1 MATLKAP
8 VRQQSYLTEY
18 DKLLAEH
25 LRKMSGGI
33 GAQAIAQESALGF
46 PVGTMTAKV
55 LGGVLARASDKRA
68 MNREEQS
75 KKAAR
80 ALLSGRGTDIQPQL
94 YEDGQFEAGEYM
106 TPDGRYVTQLAPV
119 VEGVGETRD
128 QYLARKLRNEQ
139 IANRNIEI
147 EDEKALFNQ
156 FVKDQPNKASFTSTG
171 VTDGYTGTEKD
182 MLSAMLTGNYRGQD
196 LQPLEPIPEITE
208 GNLLKEGEI
217 VSGIT
222 IEGSKK
228 DPDWWDRNILGALPD
243 ATVRDKIEL
252 VQLAGYDPLEWSIF
266 EQQLNEQEGKEY
278 NFQNV
283 SNVSLTNGT
292 DTFETKTATRT
303 TKSGEIE
310 QVYWQPSTGTWQPI
324 RNSGLSMVTEDKTKE
339 EDKTLNR
346 KIGFVRQWLRA
357 RNLNEDEEFIKNMA
371 EGFTGDTFRVDPL
384 TGQDIDEL
392 EVVYNNLKN
401 INNIDLMSINNDKKL
416 NDFRN
421 KKPEQAA
428 RIDKN
433 IQSLND
439 DIIKSDIGTVFRL
452 VREVRSLIP
461 EKGNIPGIGTIEG
474 GLGGIS
480 PKLISPKGRKLRDTL
495 ARLMNTE
502 LRQVSG
508 AAVTPSEF
516 ERYKEQMPVG
526 FMKSEQQF
534 RNAISLL
541 ERGLNNDLK
550 TIYASYP
557 QNIQSIYKSRDG
569 ALKPL
574 EDDINRLKN
583 KWKIN

>member
-1 MATLKAP
+1 MTVTAPPTRRPTLT
-8 VRQQSYLTEY
+8 RLDEE
-18 DKLLAEH
+18 LLARL
-25 LRKMSGGI
+25 LRQ
-33 GAQAIAQESALGF
+33 AQTPQEAYIRESALGV
-46 PVGTMTAKV
+46 PWGSLANSLVGGM
-55 LGGVLARASDKRA
+55 LAGRERRRQEEKQIQSDNAVK
-68 MNREEQS
+68 
-75 KKAAR
+75 
-80 ALLSGRGTDIQPQL
+80 ALLSGRATDIQPQL
-94 YEDGQFEAGEYM
+94 LEGGQFEAGEYM
-106 TPDGRYVTQLAPV
+106 TPEGKFVTQLAPV

-139 IANRNIEI
+139 IANRNVEI

-156 FVKDQPNKASFTSTG
+156 FVQDQPDKASYTSTG

-182 MLSAMLTGNYRGQD
+182 TLSAMLTGNYKGQD

-228 DPDWWDRNILGALPD
+228 DPDWWDRNILGAVPD

-266 EQQLNEQEGKEY
+266 EQQLNEQEGQEY
-278 NFQNV
+278 KFQNV
-283 SNVSLTNGT
+283 SDVLLTDGT
-292 DTFETKTATRT
+292 NTFSTKTAART

-324 RNSGLSMVTEDKTKE
+324 RNSGLSMVTEDKIGE

-401 INNIDLMSINNDKKL
+401 IGNIDLMSIDNDEKL
-416 NDFRN
+416 NNLRN

-439 DIIKSDIGTVFRL
+439 DIIESDIGTVFNL

-461 EKGNIPGIGTIEG
+461 EKGDIPGIGTIEG
-474 GLGGIS
+474 GFGSIS
-480 PKLISPKGRKLRDTL
+480 PKLISPAGRKLRDTL

-541 ERGLNNDLK
+541 ERALNNDLK

-557 QNIQSIYKSRDG
+557 QNIQSIYKSRDW

-574 EDDINRLKN
+574 QDDEDRLKK
-583 KWKIN
+583 KWNIK